1 MKLNRKCFLI
11 VDDVPA
17 ICSLLAEYFEGKG
30 FEVWTANKASQA
42 RDLLAIRQ
50 FSVVITN
57 LRLDWS
63 DCSGGLEV
71 AAFAKRESPKMP
83 VVVMSG
89 AVAADTMAQLT
100 ALGVDAFVA
109 KPAPLH
115 KLEGLVRELLIQ
127 PHPREPMIFL

>member
-1 MKLNRKCFLI
+1 MELIRKCFLV

-30 FEVWTANKASQA
+30 FEVWTVNKVSDA
-42 RDLLAIRQ
+42 RDLLATRP
-50 FSVVITN
+50 FSAVITN
-57 LRLDWS
+57 LRLHWS

-71 AAFAKRESPKMP
+71 AAFAKKEWPATP
-83 VVVMSG
+83 VIVMSG
-89 AVAADTMAQLT
+89 AVAPDTMAQLT

-115 KLEGLVRELLIQ
+115 
-127 PHPREPMIFL
+127 